1 MEVFYLE
8 QPTPDYVKAAVDTVF
23 ALHAVE
29 PKGDVLVFLTGQEE
43 VESVFD
49 LILSR

>member
-1 MEVFYLE
+1 MFYLE

-23 ALHAVE
+23 ALHGAE

-43 VESVFD
+43 ARVALLV
-49 LILSR
+49 LGP